1 MQILNMNRGSGKT
14 TELIKVSSITNAPI
28 ICRTR
33 KTAKFIK
40 EKAKEMDLEIPNPMT
55 IDMYKNEKCRYEKV
69 LIDDIDLVLRM
80 YLNAEILYATTS
92 CEVRIPISDIC

>member
-1 MQILNMNRGSGKT
+1 MEILNMNRGEGKT

-33 KTAKFIK
+33 KMAKLIK
-40 EKAKEMDLEIPNPMT
+40 EKAKEMGLEIPNPMT
-55 IDMYKNEKCRYEKV
+55 IDMYKNEKYRYEKV

-80 YLNAEILYATTS
+80 YLNAEVLYATTS
-92 CEVRIPISDIC
+92 CEVRIPISDMY